1 MIRIA
6 LILFLL
12 LNVTVAKA
20 QFVEIPDTIFR
31 AYLETNFP
39 TLMSGGKLDTVKAAL
54 YVPANGLT
62 FTINV
67 SNRGISSLEGITHFK
82 RLKGLSCMDNLL
94 STLPLLPDSISGL
107 VVDNNQLEE
116 LPNLP
121 SQLYSLK
128 CNNNLLRSLPDL
140 PEGLYFLECKFNEI
154 ISLPKLPKSLRRL
167 YVEDNSLESLPELSD
182 SLQYLF
188 CKNNLIKVIPHLPS
202 GLERLSC
209 ENNKI
214 SEFTDSKFPESLI
227 SISCKDNLLTK
238 LPDFVSNLI
247 LVDCS
252 SNKITKLPELP
263 FRMSYLNCANNLL
276 VSLPKLPN
284 FLNNINCSSNL
295 ITNIDEFPD
304 TNLIFYCANNFLE
317 SLPAF
322 SPFLEELQ
330 CQNNKLTS
338 LPNLPKSLYSIRCY
352 NNKIKVLPV
361 LPGGL
366 TFIDCSFNEIT
377 TFLGFSTN
385 NSSFGLD
392 LIFNNNQVVEF
403 PEMKD
408 ANNISRIDCS
418 YNLIESIAYLPST
431 VERLNISYNPLV
443 TLPRLDSSKIS
454 SLYISG
460 LKLKSL
466 PPLNKSY
473 SVLQAS
479 DNLISIISNM
489 PQVDRILDLT
499 NNPLYCI
506 DTITYSIQ
514 YLNLRNTFMACL
526 PNAINPDVELDI
538 PLSACAKEDNCKN
551 FSKVT
556 GFVFH
561 DLNQNNILDET
572 DKLLNDVLFRN
583 TPLNNINNSGV
594 NGMYYLFLDT
604 LKSNTWKP
612 ISSASNYCQ
621 YYPEDYSLTPSR
633 SGLLSGSYNFAMT
646 LRPNIPDLR
655 VSVASG
661 VIRPGFRGIV
671 TMNTANIG
679 TVSQSNI
686 TAKIAYPPLLNF
698 LSSDPAPDRITND
711 TIYWDNLTMPLFS
724 ENRFTLEFQVPSTS
738 TILGES
744 LTFEAWVNGI
754 RGDSTPPNNY
764 SKWVEVVRGSF
775 DPNDKLVNVS
785 SLQPDYSNND
795 KLLYTI
801 RFQNT
806 GTDTAFTVIVRD
818 ELPEYLDV
826 STMEIVNSSHEYS
839 FLARDNNILEF
850 VFPNI
855 LLVDSTTNE
864 PASHGFIQFEIKPIA
879 GLQVQ
884 DSIKNSASIFFDYN
898 EPIIT
903 PDALTIVQDISTNL
917 LNINRL
923 SFRIYPNPA
932 KSGFFVELPN
942 LEELYW
948 DLTDITGKVVK
959 KGKVE
964 KTNGLLDVYVS
975 ELSSGTYIFTIHS
988 EGKASSAKIILA
1000 K

>member
-1 MIRIA
+1 MRKNA
-6 LILFLL
+6 LIMLL
-12 LNVTVAKA
+12 VLYSIITKA
-20 QFVEIPDTIFR
+20 QFVNIPDTIFR
-31 AYLETNFP
+31 SYLETNFP
-39 TLMSGGKLDTVKAAL
+39 SLMSGGQLDTVKAAIF
-54 YVPANGLT
+54 YPANGLT
-62 FTINV
+62 FSINV
-67 SNRGISSLEGITHFK
+67 SNKGIRSLEGITYFK
-82 RLKGLSCMDNLL
+82 RLKGLSSMDNLL
-94 STLPLLPDSISGL
+94 STLPLLPDSVSSL

-116 LPNLP
+116 LSNLP
-121 SQLYSLK
+121 SQLFSLK

-167 YVEDNSLESLPELSD
+167 YVEDNSLEYLPELPD

-188 CKNNLIKVIPHLPS
+188 CENNIIKVIPHLPS
-202 GLERLSC
+202 GLERLNC

-214 SEFTDSKFPESLI
+214 SEFTDSVFPESLI
-227 SISCKDNLLTK
+227 SISCNNNLITK
-238 LPDFVSNLI
+238 LPDFVRNLI

-263 FRMSYLNCANNLL
+263 FRMNYLNCANNLL
-276 VSLPKLPN
+276 VSLPKFPK
-284 FLNNINCSSNL
+284 FLNNINCSGNL

-304 TNLIFYCANNFLE
+304 TNLILYCSKNNLE
-317 SLPAF
+317 SLPVL
-322 SPFLEELQ
+322 SPFLEQLQ

-338 LPNLPKSLYSIRCY
+338 LPSLPESLVSILCN
-352 NNKIKVLPV
+352 NNKLKVFPAFPRNLRY
-361 LPGGL
+361 
-366 TFIDCSFNEIT
+366 IDCSYNEIT
-377 TFLGFSTN
+377 TFSGFS
-385 NSSFGLD
+385 FGGTFGVD
-392 LIFNNNQVVEF
+392 FKFNNNKVVDF

-408 ANNISRIDCS
+408 ANNFSRIDCS
-418 YNLIESIAYLPST
+418 YNLIESITYLPST
-431 VERLNISYNPLV
+431 LDRLNISYNPLV
-443 TLPRLDSSKIS
+443 SLPRLDSNKIS

-460 LKLKSL
+460 LKLKTL

-473 SVLQAS
+473 STLQAS

-489 PQVDRILDLT
+489 PQVNFILDLT

-538 PLSACAKEDNCKN
+538 PLSACTKEDNCKN

-572 DKLLNDVLFRN
+572 DKLLNDVLLRN

-612 ISSASNYCQ
+612 ISSASNYYQ

-679 TVSQSNI
+679 TVTQSNI

-698 LSSDPAPDRITND
+698 LSSNPPPDRIIND
-711 TIYWDNLTMPLFS
+711 TIYWDNLIMPLFS
-724 ENRFTLEFQVPSTS
+724 ENKFSLEFQVPSTS

-754 RGDSTPPNNY
+754 RSDSTPPNNY

-785 SLQPDYSNND
+785 SLLPDYSNND

-826 STMEIVNSSHEYS
+826 STLEIVNSSHEYS
-839 FLARDNNILEF
+839 FLARNNNILEF

-855 LLVDSTTNE
+855 LLVDSATNE
-864 PASHGFIQFEIKPIA
+864 PASHGFIQFEIKPIT
-879 GLQVQ
+879 GLMVQ

-917 LNINRL
+917 LNIKRL
-923 SFRIYPNPA
+923 SFRIYPNPTQ
-932 KSGFFVELPN
+932 SGFFVELPN
-942 LEELYW
+942 FEEIYW
-948 DLTDITGKVVK
+948 NITDISGKVAK
-959 KGKVE
+959 NGWVE
-964 KTNGLLDVYVS
+964 KTNGLLEVQVS
-975 ELSSGTYIFTIHS
+975 ELSSGTYIFTIQS
-988 EGKASSAKIILA
+988 EGIVSSAKIILA